1 MQLKEL
7 ADNLGLDEE
16 DFKELLELY
25 VETTSADLQELR
37 AALEAKDTE
46 GIHKKAHSIKGS
58 SGNLGLVELYDIA
71 KAIDDRAREGS
82 LDGLEDLVQDFT
94 LAYEGLTIELGAGS

>member
-1 MQLKEL
+1 
-7 ADNLGLDEE
+7 
-16 DFKELLELY
+16 
-25 VETTSADLQELR
+25 LR
-37 AALEAKDTE
+37 
-46 GIHKKAHSIKGS
+46 SWQ
-58 SGNLGLVELYDIA
+58 LYDIA